1 MKQGKK
7 CEGFGLTADFYSS
20 ALSHTPPQ
28 YILITSFREESEQLE
43 KDLEVGSQHVIVHHL
58 AFTNVTPQTLS
69 RKSSS

>member
-1 MKQGKK
+1 M
-7 CEGFGLTADFYSS
+7 TADFYSS
-20 ALSHTPPQ
+20 ALSLTPPQ
-28 YILITSFREESEQLE
+28 YVLITSFREESEQLE